1 MVPNRAPPLPV
12 EFSEV
17 LVGYSLCKGQHLF
30 ALGLLVAYFG
40 LLRTEE
46 LLSLTAA
53 QVSVA
58 QPKGPAVLSVG
69 LTKAGKRQGAAE
81 SVTIHVEDVRRRLF
95 QSGGN
100 CLMTP

>member
-1 MVPNRAPPLPV
+1 MQGATSVRARFVGSLLWPP
-12 EFSEV
+12 
-17 LVGYSLCKGQHLF
+17 
-30 ALGLLVAYFG
+30 AYG
-40 LLRTEE
+40 K